1 MSWLGLWWRRK
12 RVARVHLTG
21 SEPSLEGVYMGRV
34 GRKHYR
40 LEGASLVEATD
51 SSVELEG
58 FVLIPVERVAFI
70 QVIDG

>member
-40 LEGASLVEATD
+40 LEGASLVESTD
-51 SSVELEG
+51 TTVELEG

>member
-21 SEPSLEGVYMGRV
+21 AEPSLEGVYMGRV

-40 LEGASLVEATD
+40 LEGASLVESTD

-58 FVLIPVERVAFI
+58 FVLIPVEKVAFI
-70 QVIDG
+70 QVLDG